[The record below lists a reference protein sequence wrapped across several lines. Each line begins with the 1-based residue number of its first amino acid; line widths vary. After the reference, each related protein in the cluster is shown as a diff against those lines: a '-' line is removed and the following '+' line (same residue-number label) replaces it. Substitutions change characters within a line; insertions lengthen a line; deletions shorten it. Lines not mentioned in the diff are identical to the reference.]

1 MEWIVSVAMAT
12 FNGEKHVVEQLES
25 LARQTLMPVELTVT
39 DVGSTDK
46 TVDFILGFADQLE
59 FPVQVVRND
68 VRLGYGRNFL
78 KSASLS
84 R

>member
-1 MEWIVSVAMAT
+1 
-12 FNGEKHVVEQLES
+12 
-25 LARQTLMPVELTVT
+25 MPVELTVT
-39 DVGSTDK
+39 DDGSTDK

-78 KSASLS
+78 KAAPVTALALACYSCIKSVSKITDAFKSWLPCGS
-84 R
+84 T